1 VREYHQDQLPWM
13 CLNKIGDTS
22 STDSSK
28 SEISISDVLGR
39 EGVLGTVLDV
49 VNTEQKYLL
58 KRSAFSPGVLAV
70 CPLYVM
76 TDSTPER

>member
-1 VREYHQDQLPWM
+1 M

-39 EGVLGTVLDV
+39 EGILGTVLDV
-49 VNTEQKYLL
+49 VNTEQNTY
-58 KRSAFSPGVLAV
+58 
-70 CPLYVM
+70 
-76 TDSTPER
+76 